1 MMSLFRISGW
11 RDMRARL
18 IASFAIVSLLLVGL
32 ALYQFERIDEVR
44 SSMTEQKREMD
55 KRLSSA
61 KISQFLQ
68 ELDRLEGELK
78 RENDAERAEPFRT
91 IHQAMEAELS
101 RLDFA
106 GSTAAQED
114 LLALREKSAHY
125 AGEVEKMA
133 ALLLDENADPLEL
146 LEQMDALHSRTAA
159 ENQTMLDISG
169 RLSAA
174 ADRNAAA
181 AQARSF
187 ERLQDTLTMTG
198 AAALAVI
205 ALTAMVAFLL
215 VRSFGGSVGRLEHA
229 VGRLA
234 EGDLRERIGSGRTD
248 ELGRLSRQFDVMV
261 DRVHA
266 MLQRSRGVAASLER
280 QSGAFRESARV
291 TAGANEE
298 IVRSIRD
305 IAAGA
310 EMQSG
315 LSEETRRLMDGL
327 GADMEAIAGLAD
339 GMLKL
344 RGTAVSDTRSGQQT
358 VARLQETSVQTEE
371 GIARMFEE
379 LERLD
384 GFSRQISGITK
395 SMIDLSSQTHVLA
408 LNASIE
414 AAQAGAYGKGF
425 AVIAEEVRRLSSQTK
440 DSTAVIG
447 GLIGRL
453 QQGMEQFRA
462 SMEGSRSLL
471 REQQE
476 QVAATLGSFEAIGG
490 SMTRISASIGEV
502 HAQVDRT
509 REACGGLRQL
519 AAQVSGIAESAAAAA
534 QQVLASGT
542 LQDEEI
548 RRMALQAADVHEL
561 SERLAADIRLFLL
574 REEESREEAEG
585 GGRAQPDGDGEAAA

>member
-1 MMSLFRISGW
+1 MRIFRGSGW
-11 RDMRARL
+11 SDMQTRL

-32 ALYQFERIDEVR
+32 AVYQFERISQVR

-55 KRLSSA
+55 KRLSTA

-78 RENDAERAEPFRT
+78 RENDAERIEPFRT
-91 IHQAMEAELS
+91 VHQAMETELR
-101 RLDFA
+101 RLDFS

-114 LLALREKSAHY
+114 LEALRTKSGHY

-146 LEQMDALHSRTAA
+146 LEQMDLLHTRTAA
-159 ENQTMLDISG
+159 ENVTMLDISS

-174 ADRNAAA
+174 ADRNAGA
-181 AQARSF
+181 AQALSF
-187 ERLQDTLTMTG
+187 ERLQDTLTMSG

-205 ALTAMVAFLL
+205 ALTVVVAFLL
-215 VRSFGGSVGRLEHA
+215 VRSFRASVGQLERA

-234 EGDLRERIGSGRTD
+234 EGDLRERIGSSRTD

-261 DRVHA
+261 DRVHG
-266 MLQRSRGVAASLER
+266 MLQRSRAVAASLESR
-280 QSGAFRESARV
+280 SGAFRVSADV
-291 TAGANEE
+291 TAAANEE
-298 IVRSIRD
+298 ILRSIRD

-310 EMQSG
+310 ESQSE
-315 LSEETRRLMDGL
+315 LSEETSRLMDGL
-327 GADMEAIAGLAD
+327 GADVEAIAGLAD

-344 RGTAVSDTRSGQQT
+344 RGTAEGDTRRG
-358 VARLQETSVQTEE
+358 QETVGRLRETSRQTEE
-371 GIARMFEE
+371 SIACMFEE
-379 LERLD
+379 LERLS
-384 GFSRQISGITK
+384 GFSSQISGITK
-395 SMIDLSSQTHVLA
+395 SMIEISSQTHVLA

-425 AVIAEEVRRLSSQTK
+425 AVIAEEVRRLSNQTK
-440 DSTAVIG
+440 ESTTVIG

-453 QQGMEQFRA
+453 QQGMEQFRS

-471 REQQE
+471 LEQQE

-509 REACGGLRQL
+509 RDACGGLRQL

-542 LQDEEI
+542 VQDEEI
-548 RRMALQAADVHEL
+548 RRMARQAADVHEL

-574 REEESREEAEG
+574 REEEGEEARPD
-585 GGRAQPDGDGEAAA
+585 GGRARPDGDGEAAA